1 MREVERINKSV
12 LTADS
17 VETSRGWSLAQK
29 DNPVLCSYCK
39 SPLFYVGIV
48 WGVVEEKELLGI
60 KVLGK
65 EREPQ
70 YSLREIGLNL
80 YCAECGHFHDDYC
93 RYFYPEDKLVCSW
106 NDEELD
112 LAEIEEIK
120 YCLEQFNRKGD
131 FAPHYHN
138 SEMSYLKNRLK
149 EYEEE
154 YSKETKKIKKKKKEI
169 KTMAKKS

>member
-17 VETSRGWSLAQK
+17 IGTREGWSLAHK
-29 DNPVLCSYCK
+29 DNPVLCFYCK
-39 SPLFYVGIV
+39 SPLFYVEIV
-48 WGVVEEKELLGI
+48 WGVVEEEELLKDI

-80 YCAECGHFHDDYC
+80 YCAECGHLHDDYC
-93 RYFYPEDKLVCSW
+93 KYFYPEDKVVCSW
-106 NDEELD
+106 DDEELD
-112 LAEIEEIK
+112 LAEAEEIK

-131 FAPHYHN
+131 FTPRYHSN
-138 SEMSYLKNRLK
+138 EMAYLKNKLK
-149 EYEEE
+149 EYEEK
-154 YSKETKKIKKKKKEI
+154 YKHNKKL
-169 KTMAKKS
+169 

>member
-1 MREVERINKSV
+1 MKEVERINKSV

-17 VETSRGWSLAQK
+17 IEARSGWSLSQK
-29 DNPVLCSYCK
+29 DNPVLCYYCK

-48 WGVVEEKELLGI
+48 WGIAEERELLGDIKI

-80 YCAECGHFHDDYC
+80 YCAECGHFHNDYC
-93 RYFYPEDKLVCSW
+93 KYFYPEDKVVCSW
-106 NDEELD
+106 IDEELD
-112 LAEIEEIK
+112 LAEAEEIK

-131 FAPHYHN
+131 FTPRYHDN
-138 SEMSYLKNRLK
+138 EMAYLKKKLR
-149 EYEEE
+149 EYEDK
-154 YSKETKKIKKKKKEI
+154 YYDKKVAKKIRK
-169 KTMAKKS
+169 